1 MDIVSTKVTNT
12 IATNMSINSDNKNVR
27 YKIDCYILKRVLLVI
42 TLLLIITITCYH
54 YAKHRSKEKG
64 IDALAI
70 CNIKWKIMNLKKF
83 ILKIARVIILI
94 IKLEDYDIDNI
105 LIDEESHENILL
117 YDNIYKT
124 LIGGKPLRIRFD
136 KIDGFIKIYNGTK
149 YIVLFGSEKRDA
161 SYNRIR
167 YIIQLRS
174 SITYTFSYYYAKIK
188 VDSYDSLPIE
198 KRLCVML

>member
-1 MDIVSTKVTNT
+1 
-12 IATNMSINSDNKNVR
+12 
-27 YKIDCYILKRVLLVI
+27 
-42 TLLLIITITCYH
+42 
-54 YAKHRSKEKG
+54 
-64 IDALAI
+64 
-70 CNIKWKIMNLKKF
+70 MNLKKF

-124 LIGGKPLRIRFD
+124 FIGRKPLRIRFD

-149 YIVLFGSEKRDA
+149 YIVLFGSEKRNA
-161 SYNRIR
+161 SYNRIK
-167 YIIQLRS
+167 YIIQLKS
-174 SITYTFSYYYAKIK
+174 SITYIFSYYYAKIK

-198 KRLCVML
+198 KRLCIML

>member
-1 MDIVSTKVTNT
+1 MENNEFKKVHV
-12 IATNMSINSDNKNVR
+12 KNR
-27 YKIDCYILKRVLLVI
+27 
-42 TLLLIITITCYH
+42 TCY
-54 YAKHRSKEKG
+54 YF
-64 IDALAI
+64 DD
-70 CNIKWKIMNLKKF
+70 
-83 ILKIARVIILI
+83 I

-198 KRLCVML
+198 KRLCIML